1 MPSRQLRY
9 TALLTI
15 ALAACTLHA
24 PAQDI
29 TPQLLQTQ
37 WLLDAQDESRQL
49 PLLNAYDSYFEQT
62 TDFNFSFLRYQYR
75 GYGNR
80 YDSYRLGGTLFEEWF
95 QGRPAWNAVNGLYA
109 VGTDMYRTGEEVPNP
124 FGQTENRAIHPW
136 EQTRGGRVALST
148 SNRTYVGRGS
158 IGYNSAENEQNGWGY
173 SLYGSRSWGRSYVID
188 GLWNDSWTAFGSV
201 SKRFGGDR
209 HRLALTA
216 WYAPTQRA
224 LQSASTAEAFALTGN
239 NLYNPAWGSWQ
250 GRQRSSNVRTA
261 RQPVV
266 MLTHRYSN
274 EETFTLTT
282 TVAARFGDESRSTL
296 DWQNAPNPRP
306 DYYRNMPSFQPEGS
320 EMRAWVEELWRTD
333 PTVQQIDWAAMV
345 ERNRNDSPRAH
356 YVVASRVRDYQ
367 EWMFHSTARW
377 QPDASTLLS
386 AGVEM
391 LAAENLHYKRLEDLL
406 GADYWLDVDVFVENP
421 EDVQNNTQNDMHH
434 PNRQVHEGEDYDYKY
449 SMQALRPR
457 LWGRFTKQLAQWE
470 IEAGGSLGLTAY
482 RRFGY
487 YDKENFSGSASFGWS
502 SWLTRPEWSLEGGV
516 GYRLGSGLRLG
527 GRFAAQSLAPTP
539 QNAFI
544 SPEYRNAYVPGLK
557 NEQLLGV
564 ELSATYRSPRVRA
577 SLAAYATS
585 IRNRTETR
593 AFYDDLNHF
602 YCNYLMSGIHTRHLG
617 VEFSAEVQLGSQV
630 WLRVAGLVSESR
642 YASNPTATEIQE
654 STGES
659 VGTETVYYKSLHT
672 ATGPQTLG
680 TLEIEYTP
688 NNWTLS
694 LAVNGF
700 AGNYVA
706 PTPLRRT
713 ERAFEVVDYAIAFD
727 QENFGAGATLDLF
740 CGKTFY
746 LPGDQR
752 LGIYAGINNLLNR
765 RNIRTGGYESSRLRQ
780 NAAGDY
786 LPLDS
791 KYYYAQGIN
800 FFVTA
805 SWRF

>member
-1 MPSRQLRY
+1 MPRRQLRY
-9 TALLTI
+9 TSLLI
-15 ALAACTLHA
+15 ILLAVTATPA
-24 PAQDI
+24 AAQDI
-29 TPQLLQTQ
+29 TPQLQQTQ
-37 WLLDAQDESRQL
+37 WAIDARNETWQL
-49 PLLNAYDSYFEQT
+49 PRLNAYNSYLEQT
-62 TDFNFSFLRYQYR
+62 TDFNFSFLRYQHR

-80 YDSYRLGGTLFEEWF
+80 YEEYRLDGTLFEEWF
-95 QGRPAWNAVNGLYA
+95 QGTPAWNAVGGLYA
-109 VGTDMYRTGEEVPNP
+109 VGTDIYRTEEGFPNP
-124 FGQTENRAIHPW
+124 FGNTENRAILPW
-136 EQTRGGRVALST
+136 EQTRGGRIALST

-158 IGYNSAENEQNGWGY
+158 IGYNSAENARNGWGY
-173 SLYGSRSWGRSYVID
+173 SLYGSRSWGRSYMID

-209 HRLALTA
+209 HRMALTA
-216 WYAPTQRA
+216 WYAPTQQA

-239 NLYNPAWGSWQ
+239 NLYNPAWGEWS
-250 GRQRSSNVRTA
+250 GEQRSSNVRTA

-266 MLTHRYSN
+266 MLTHAYSDN
-274 EETFTLTT
+274 ETFSLTT
-282 TVAARFGDESRSTL
+282 TVAARFGNESRSTL

-367 EWMFHSTARW
+367 EWMLHSTAHW
-377 QPDASTLLS
+377 QPNESTLLT

-391 LAAENLHYKRLEDLL
+391 LAAENLHYKRLDDLL

-434 PNRQVHEGEDYDYKY
+434 PNRQVHEGEAYDYKY
-449 SMQALRPR
+449 SMQALLPR
-457 LWGRFTKQLAQWE
+457 LWGHFTKQLAQWE
-470 IEAGGSLGLTAY
+470 IEAGGSLGVTAY

-502 SWLTRPEWSLEGGV
+502 SWLIRPEWSLDAGIGC
-516 GYRLGSGLRLG
+516 RLGSGLRLG

-544 SPEYRNAYVPGLK
+544 SLD
-557 NEQLLGV
+557 
-564 ELSATYRSPRVRA
+564 YRSPLVRA
-577 SLAAYATS
+577 SLSAYATS

-617 VEFSAEVQLGSQV
+617 VEFSAEVQLSSQL
-630 WLRVAGLVSESR
+630 WLRAAGIVSDSR
-642 YASNPTATEIQE
+642 YAANPTGTEIQE
-654 STGES
+654 STGET

-694 LAVNGF
+694 LALNGF